1 MLIRKN
7 PTGKYFVSVWVETDI
22 QLLPTVDRR
31 VGIDLGQKHFAVLS
45 KSEAAPNAMAST
57 DWKTKKMKMAA
68 IHV

>member
-1 MLIRKN
+1 M
-7 PTGKYFVSVWVETDI
+7 GGTDI

>member
-1 MLIRKN
+1 M
-7 PTGKYFVSVWVETDI
+7 
-22 QLLPTVDRR
+22 
-31 VGIDLGQKHFAVLS
+31 GIDLGQKHFAVLS

>member
-31 VGIDLGQKHFAVLS
+31 VGIDLNRMRRLTQWRQRTGKQKR
-45 KSEAAPNAMAST
+45 
-57 DWKTKKMKMAA
+57 
-68 IHV
+68 